1 MKYLTLIVLL
11 SSCSMRHDH
20 YLHVKHD
27 FAVQALSSPVAHE
40 ASLKM

>member
-1 MKYLTLIVLL
+1 MKYLSIILLL

-20 YLHVKHD
+20 YLHVKNTIS
-27 FAVQALSSPVAHE
+27 VEALSSPVNHE